1 MTRFVSPREAAAL
14 VPDGAT
20 LAVGGF
26 NGFGT
31 PDELIIA
38 LRDRFLETGAPRNL
52 TLIKSVSVGDR
63 GERGVNR
70 IALKGLLR
78 RVITSHVGLEPKMA
92 RLIEQNEVLA
102 YLIPLGTVTALYRAA
117 AARRPGV
124 LTRVGLE
131 TFADPRQEGSKA
143 NEKTRNEGADVVS
156 LLRVGG
162 EDCLF
167 YESIPV
173 DVCFL
178 RGTYADRK
186 GNIVLTREAVHGD
199 QLEAAAA
206 CRSSG
211 GTVIVQVE
219 RVVDENLDPRVV
231 KLHHSMV
238 DCVVVARPEN
248 HLQGYDSDDYRPE
261 VSGEARKPLDRLAPM
276 SLSERKLC
284 GRRAAL
290 ELRADT
296 LINLGIGMP
305 EAVASVAAEE
315 GVSERLTL
323 SIESGVLGG
332 VPLSGVG
339 LGGTVNPEAIYK
351 MADMLEIYDGGG
363 LDMAVLGMA
372 EMDARGNV
380 NVSRFGGRVIGPGG
394 FIDITHNTPFVIFTG
409 TFTAGGLETV
419 CEDGRLRILREGKY
433 PKCVAGVGQITFSGD
448 RARREGQRVLY
459 VTERAVF
466 RLTAD
471 GVELIEIA
479 PGVDLERDVLKH
491 MAFRPLVSPDLKEMD
506 PRIFRDAPMGL
517 AL

>member
-1 MTRFVSPREAAAL
+1 M
-14 VPDGAT
+14 
-20 LAVGGF
+20 
-26 NGFGT
+26 
-31 PDELIIA
+31 
-38 LRDRFLETGAPRNL
+38 
-52 TLIKSVSVGDR
+52 
-63 GERGVNR
+63 
-70 IALKGLLR
+70 
-78 RVITSHVGLEPKMA
+78 
-92 RLIEQNEVLA
+92 
-102 YLIPLGTVTALYRAA
+102 PLG
-117 AARRPGV
+117 
-124 LTRVGLE
+124 
-131 TFADPRQEGSKA
+131 
-143 NEKTRNEGADVVS
+143 
-156 LLRVGG
+156 
-162 EDCLF
+162 
-167 YESIPV
+167 
-173 DVCFL
+173 
-178 RGTYADRK
+178 
-186 GNIVLTREAVHGD
+186 
-199 QLEAAAA
+199 
-206 CRSSG
+206 
-211 GTVIVQVE
+211 
-219 RVVDENLDPRVV
+219 
-231 KLHHSMV
+231 
-238 DCVVVARPEN
+238 
-248 HLQGYDSDDYRPE
+248 
-261 VSGEARKPLDRLAPM
+261 
-276 SLSERKLC
+276 ERKLC

-305 EAVASVAAEE
+305 EAVAAVAAEE

-409 TFTAGGLETV
+409 TFTAGGLKTV

-433 PKCVAGVGQITFSGD
+433 PKCVAEVGQITFSGD

-479 PGVDLERDVLKH
+479 PGVDPERDVLKH
-491 MAFRPLVSPDLKEMD
+491 MAFRPLVSPDLREMD